1 MPPSPTLP
9 NLQAAVMDAILGGS
23 FEQAAPW
30 LTDAALPALS
40 VHRTNAECS
49 FADALRS
56 SFPALFR
63 LVGEDYFRQTAR
75 EFQRLHPSGSGD
87 LTHAG
92 AGFPD
97 YLATLL
103 DDGDYRCLA
112 DVARLEWLI
121 QETLLAPD
129 HARLDLEALARVA
142 PEDYGAVRFVLH
154 PALRLFESPFPAL
167 KIWEENIGG
176 RGAGGSGDGRDGGDG
191 DGPGRGAAQPAL
203 IRLDAGADRLAVMR
217 RRGQLEFMRLREG
230 ELALLK
236 ALAGGA
242 TFADAIASGE
252 ADAAFD
258 ASAALQRMVGADA
271 IVGVAPQGSS
281 VVAPSGSPDV
291 APDVA
296 PQGPC
301 P

>member
-9 NLQAAVMDAILGGS
+9 SLQAAVMDAILGGS
-23 FEQAAPW
+23 FEQAVPW
-30 LTDAALPALS
+30 ITDAALPALS
-40 VHRTNAECS
+40 VHRTNAQCS

-167 KIWEENIGG
+167 TIWEENIGG
-176 RGAGGSGDGRDGGDG
+176 AGVGSGGGDEGRGGGVDGRGGGD
-191 DGPGRGAAQPAL
+191 AEPAP

-230 ELALLK
+230 ELAFLK

-252 ADAAFD
+252 TDAAFD
-258 ASAALQRMVGADA
+258 ASAALQRMVAADAIVDA
-271 IVGVAPQGSS
+271 IVGVSNGARQ
-281 VVAPSGSPDV
+281 V
-291 APDVA
+291 APDVV
-296 PQGPC
+296 PR
-301 P
+301 